1 MLYGASVNKEPVV
14 AVRGDSGQ
22 EWLAQQERG
31 SVVTIRVIAWIALR
45 LGRRAAR
52 LLLHPICLYF
62 LVFSHGSRPASR
74 GYLARVLGRRPGIA
88 DVFRHY
94 HAFASCVLDRVFLL
108 NDRLDLFDLHIHD
121 EDMVIDILKRGSGC
135 FLLGAHLGSFEVMG
149 ALGRRVPDLR
159 VSMAMYEENAQKIGA
174 VLKAINPRLA
184 IDVIGLGQFG
194 SMIALQEQLDRGH
207 AVGVLADRGLDD
219 EKVARYPFLGAPAA
233 FPLGP
238 FRMLALMKRPVVL
251 MFGLY
256 RGGRRYDI
264 FFEMLT
270 DPADWSADHRAEEI
284 DKTMRRYVER
294 LEHYCRMAP
303 FNWFNFYDFW
313 K

>member
-1 MLYGASVNKEPVV
+1 MHKEPVV
-14 AVRGDSGQ
+14 AVRGDNGVG
-22 EWLAQQERG
+22 WLAQEERG
-31 SVVTIRVIAWIALR
+31 SVAMIRAIVWIALR

-52 LLLHPICLYF
+52 LLLYPICLYF
-62 LVFSHGSRPASR
+62 LVFSRGSRRASR
-74 GYLARVLGRRPGIA
+74 AYLARVLGRRPRVA

-94 HAFASCVLDRVFLL
+94 HAFASCALDRVFLF
-108 NDRLDLFDLHIHD
+108 NDRLDLFDLRIHD
-121 EDMVIDILKRGSGC
+121 EEMVIDLLKRGSGC

-149 ALGRRVPDLR
+149 ALGRRVRNLR
-159 VSMAMYEENAQKIGA
+159 VSMAMYEENAQKIGSA
-174 VLKAINPRLA
+174 LKAINPDLA
-184 IDVIGLGQFG
+184 IDVIGLGHFS
-194 SMIALQEQLDRGH
+194 SMITLQDRLDHGH
-207 AVGVLADRGLDD
+207 AVGVLADRGLDGD
-219 EKVARYPFLGAPAA
+219 KVAHYPFLGAPAA

-238 FRMLALMKRPVVL
+238 FRMLAIMKRPVML

-264 FFEMLT
+264 FFEVLT
-270 DPADWSADHRAEEI
+270 NPADWPAGNRAEEI
-284 DKTMRRYVER
+284 DRTMRRYVER